1 MMRILR
7 LCYDD
12 GKAEA
17 CLSEAI
23 HPGKFPGGSIEM
35 FCAPT
40 GTGAEFLTPSSVF
53 YFQELKFTLLAVP

>member
-1 MMRILR
+1 MRILR

-17 CLSEAI
+17 CLSVAI

-35 FCAPT
+35 F
-40 GTGAEFLTPSSVF
+40 
-53 YFQELKFTLLAVP
+53 